1 VDLRLEELED
11 LVIRFIFFEM
21 ERIDK
26 AENTSGTLRNYVKA
40 VKLLCKMNR
49 ISIFWDIISHSIPKV
64 KRRGPII

>member
-1 VDLRLEELED
+1 MDLRLEELED

-49 ISIFWDIISHSIPKV
+49 ISIFWDITSHSIPKV

>member
-1 VDLRLEELED
+1 MDLRLEELED